1 MIARLIWTFVAA
13 AVLAL
18 LWVIPDLVFPNPGT
32 NDALELSVLGP
43 LIFLITVVA
52 SLLSIAGMSTLRWGP
67 VGPVGAG
74 AFLLGIAAA
83 FGLAALAFGN
93 LSNDRFA
100 PLLITP
106 GLALP
111 AGLAIVVVALAK
123 RSPKPAKPLGG
134 GALRGA
140 AGAIVVAGW
149 LLARGPSGWLRAPYG
164 FDTYLLVAAAA
175 AVVLYLGVRERGGRS
190 VGIGPGSLRQRQ

>member
-1 MIARLIWTFVAA
+1 MMARLIWTFVAA

-83 FGLAALAFGN
+83 FGLAVLAFGN

-100 PLLITP
+100 PLFITP
-106 GLALP
+106 ALALP

-123 RSPKPAKPLGG
+123 RSPNLAKPLG

-140 AGAIVVAGW
+140 AGAIVVARW

-175 AVVLYLGVRERGGRS
+175 AVVLYLGVRERGDRS
-190 VGIGPGSLRQRQ
+190 VGIGPRSLRQRQ